1 MNTLWFKNPTILL
14 KNMDQFFPLQKY
26 NLIQK
31 VNSIARLGFY
41 LLIYALLYNSQF
53 IKFSIILIAISYFMS
68 NKKLE
73 KMANIKDINEHN
85 SKKYKKVEN
94 KNCIKPTKK
103 NPFMN
108 FTVGS
113 HIEDPKR
120 EEACDN
126 DDKKINERVTEMF
139 DNKYLYD
146 SYDLF
151 NRKSNERQFVT
162 MPTTQSF
169 SNQDKF
175 RDALYGGFG
184 KCKSEGI
191 DCAKKLDTRHNFRYD
206 QSY

>member
-1 MNTLWFKNPTILL
+1 MSKNWYEKPTVLFENWNIVPLTKNTNRNINSLARLAIVLL
-14 KNMDQFFPLQKY
+14 VIINVFNYSQKY
-26 NLIQK
+26 NSIPIIMLIF
-31 VNSIARLGFY
+31 S
-41 LLIYALLYNSQF
+41 F
-53 IKFSIILIAISYFMS
+53 IMKPVEKFHKSRR
-68 NKKLE
+68 
-73 KMANIKDINEHN
+73 
-85 SKKYKKVEN
+85 YKK
-94 KNCIKPTKK
+94 CTLPTKE

-120 EEACDN
+120 EEACN
-126 DDKKINERVTEMF
+126 HEDKNVNELITEMF
-139 DNKYLYD
+139 DNKYLND